1 MPPRPTEDDAAPSP
15 MLGQVVAGY
24 RIVSRI
30 GAGGM
35 GEVFVAEHLRI
46 EKRVAIKLLRAE
58 MSSRTD
64 MVARFFSEA
73 RATSTIRHPG
83 IVDVLDCDVLPNGR
97 AYIVMELLEG
107 KSLLA
112 RMVHDRTFGSDE
124 RLALSLTGEIA
135 SALEAAHR
143 KHIVH
148 RDLKPDNIFL
158 VDIQPGTRDGFPDPR
173 AKDSARQAELRPRDQ
188 RGPHGF
194 VVKILDFGIA
204 KLLSTESQG
213 HAGIARTRTGAL
225 LGTPIYMSP
234 EQCRGAAA
242 VDWRADIYAM
252 GCILFEM
259 LAGRPP
265 FTYEGFGELISAHI
279 TEPPPS
285 LMALQP
291 RITPAIAAFVA
302 RLLEKDPARRPQS
315 MEAAGQ
321 EIAALLAQVIA
332 TGEMRARETEPMPA
346 AGSPPPART
355 SQPPIVAG
363 DARQI
368 TGPGGTLVADVLGSI
383 DVRDSLGP
391 PRPLVE
397 KSRTTLSEMAAEE
410 MHGRRPQR
418 RGRGAFWASVAVV
431 GIAGAAAG
439 VFAYLRTDVGP
450 PMATSAPVSAAPSQ
464 PARALVPASA
474 PRTVRLQIGD
484 APPELTAAVDG
495 RPASLPLVLPAGPA
509 VHSVVFRA
517 PGYGDRNIVVDG
529 TADRTLTLGMSRLP
543 APEPRA
549 PATDRPA
556 PERPSRAATSGGS
569 AASRRH
575 RRAEPEAAPP
585 PLELDDDER
594 KL

>member
-1 MPPRPTEDDAAPSP
+1 
-15 MLGQVVAGY
+15 MLGEIVAGY
-24 RIVSRI
+24 RILSRI

-35 GEVFVAEHLRI
+35 GEVFVAEHVRI
-46 EKRVAIKLLRAE
+46 DRRVAIKLLRAE

-64 MVARFFSEA
+64 MVARFFAEA
-73 RATSTIRHPG
+73 RATSSIRHPG
-83 IVDVLDCDVLPNGR
+83 IVEVLDCDVLPNGR

-112 RMVHDRTFGSDE
+112 RMMHDRTFGSDE

-158 VDIQPGTRDGFPDPR
+158 VVEPGTLKGFPDPP
-173 AKDSARQAELRPRDQ
+173 AKDSARQASLRPRDL
-188 RGPHGF
+188 RASNGF

-204 KLLSTESQG
+204 KLLSTEGEG
-213 HAGIARTRTGAL
+213 HVGIARTRTGAL

-285 LMALQP
+285 LLALQP
-291 RITPAIAAFVA
+291 RITPAVAAFVA

-332 TGEMRARETEPMPA
+332 TSELRARETEPMPT
-346 AGSPPPART
+346 AGAPASPPQRSQTPISAGGARPA
-355 SQPPIVAG
+355 S
-363 DARQI
+363 
-368 TGPGGTLVADVLGSI
+368 GPGHTLVADPLGVDRCAGFAGASTTA
-383 DVRDSLGP
+383 RSRNRT
-391 PRPLVE
+391 PRC
-397 KSRTTLSEMAAEE
+397 
-410 MHGRRPQR
+410 
-418 RGRGAFWASVAVV
+418 RGWQPRICMPGARS
-431 GIAGAAAG
+431 GAGAARSGRRWRWSAWPAPPRACSPTFG
-439 VFAYLRTDVGP
+439 RTSRRLRQR
-450 PMATSAPVSAAPSQ
+450 S
-464 PARALVPASA
+464 LVPQS
-474 PRTVRLQIGD
+474 RRRRRH
-484 APPELTAAVDG
+484 AAG
-495 RPASLPLVLPAGPA
+495 RPRPR
-509 VHSVVFRA
+509 RA
-517 PGYGDRNIVVDG
+517 PCACR
-529 TADRTLTLGMSRLP
+529 S
-543 APEPRA
+543 
-549 PATDRPA
+549 AT
-556 PERPSRAATSGGS
+556 
-569 AASRRH
+569 RR
-575 RRAEPEAAPP
+575 RS
-585 PLELDDDER
+585 
-594 KL
+594 

>member
-1 MPPRPTEDDAAPSP
+1 MLPS
-15 MLGQVVAGY
+15 
-24 RIVSRI
+24 
-30 GAGGM
+30 
-35 GEVFVAEHLRI
+35 
-46 EKRVAIKLLRAE
+46 
-58 MSSRTD
+58 
-64 MVARFFSEA
+64 
-73 RATSTIRHPG
+73 
-83 IVDVLDCDVLPNGR
+83 GR

-107 KSLLA
+107 KSLLG
-112 RMVHDRTFGSDE
+112 RMVHDRAFGSDE

-158 VDIQPGTRDGFPDPR
+158 V
-173 AKDSARQAELRPRDQ
+173 EDQ
-188 RGPHGF
+188 RALHGF

-204 KLLSTESQG
+204 KLLSTEGEGQ
-213 HAGIARTRTGAL
+213 AGIARTRTGAL

-234 EQCRGAAA
+234 EQCRGAVA

-279 TEPPPS
+279 AEPPPE
-285 LMALQP
+285 LLALQP
-291 RITPAIAAFVA
+291 RLTPAIAAFVA

-315 MEAAGQ
+315 MEAAGK
-321 EIAALLAQVIA
+321 EIAALLAQVVA
-332 TGEMRARETEPMPA
+332 TSEMRARETEPMPA
-346 AGSPPPART
+346 AGQPPPVRP
-355 SQPPIVAG
+355 SQPPIDGAG
-363 DARQI
+363 ERPV
-368 TGPGGTLVADVLGSI
+368 TGPGHTLVADAVGAI

-397 KSRTTLSEMAAEE
+397 KSRTTLSEMAAEGL
-410 MHGRRPQR
+410 HGRRPQR
-418 RGRGAFWASVAVV
+418 RGRGAVWASLAVIGV
-431 GIAGAAAG
+431 AGAAAG
-439 VFAYLRTDVGP
+439 LFAYLRTDVAP
-450 PMATSAPVSAAPSQ
+450 PPPPSARVAAVPPQ
-464 PARALVPASA
+464 PARAPAVASA
-474 PRTVRLQIGD
+474 PRTVRVQIGD
-484 APPELTAAVDG
+484 APPELTAPVDG
-495 RPASLPLVLPAGPA
+495 HPASLPLVLPAGPA

-529 TADRTLTLGMSRLP
+529 TADRTLTLGMGRLP
-543 APEPRA
+543 APEPGPA
-549 PATDRPA
+549 ATDRPA
-556 PERPSRAATSGGS
+556 PNRPSRAATSGGS

-575 RRAEPEAAPP
+575 RRADPSEAPP

>member
-1 MPPRPTEDDAAPSP
+1 
-15 MLGQVVAGY
+15 
-24 RIVSRI
+24 
-30 GAGGM
+30 
-35 GEVFVAEHLRI
+35 
-46 EKRVAIKLLRAE
+46 
-58 MSSRTD
+58 
-64 MVARFFSEA
+64 
-73 RATSTIRHPG
+73 
-83 IVDVLDCDVLPNGR
+83 
-97 AYIVMELLEG
+97 
-107 KSLLA
+107 
-112 RMVHDRTFGSDE
+112 
-124 RLALSLTGEIA
+124 
-135 SALEAAHR
+135 
-143 KHIVH
+143 
-148 RDLKPDNIFL
+148 
-158 VDIQPGTRDGFPDPR
+158 
-173 AKDSARQAELRPRDQ
+173 
-188 RGPHGF
+188 

-204 KLLSTESQG
+204 KLLSTEGEG
-213 HAGIARTRTGAL
+213 HVGIARTRTGAL

-285 LMALQP
+285 LLALQP

-332 TGEMRARETEPMPA
+332 TSEMRARETEPMPTA
-346 AGSPPPART
+346 SGQPSPPRR
-355 SQPPIVAG
+355 SQTPITPGGV
-363 DARQI
+363 RPV
-368 TGPGGTLVADVLGSI
+368 TGPGHTLVADPLGSI

-397 KSRTTLSEMAAEE
+397 KSQTTLSGMAAED
-410 MHGRRPQR
+410 MHARRPQR
-418 RGRGAFWASVAVV
+418 RGRGAVWASVAVV
-431 GIAGAAAG
+431 GMAGAAAG
-439 VFAYLRTDVGP
+439 VFAYLRTDVAAPSP
-450 PMATSAPVSAAPSQ
+450 PVARVSAAATP
-464 PARALVPASA
+464 PARAPTPA
-474 PRTVRLQIGD
+474 PRTVRVQIGD
-484 APPELTAAVDG
+484 APPELTATVDG
-495 RPASLPLVLPAGPA
+495 HPASLPLVLPAGPA
-509 VHSVVFRA
+509 MHSVVFRA

-543 APEPRA
+543 ASPPA
-549 PATDRPA
+549 PGATDHPA
-556 PERPSRAATSGGS
+556 PDRPSRAATSGGS

-575 RRAEPEAAPP
+575 RRAEPSEPPP

>member
-1 MPPRPTEDDAAPSP
+1 MIGE
-15 MLGQVVAGY
+15 LVAGY
-24 RIVSRI
+24 RIASRI

-46 EKRVAIKLLRAE
+46 DRRVAIKLLRAE

-73 RATSTIRHPG
+73 RATSSIRHPG
-83 IVDVLDCDVLPNGR
+83 IVEVLDCDVLPNGR

-112 RMVHDRTFGSDE
+112 RMVHDRAFGSDE
-124 RLALSLTGEIA
+124 RVALSLTGEIA

-158 VDIQPGTRDGFPDPR
+158 VDIQPGTRDGFPDPP
-173 AKDSARQAELRPRDQ
+173 AKDSARQAELRPRDLG
-188 RGPHGF
+188 RPHGF

-204 KLLSTESQG
+204 KLLSTEGEG
-213 HAGIARTRTGAL
+213 HVGIARTRTGAL

-234 EQCRGAAA
+234 EQCRGATA
-242 VDWRADIYAM
+242 VDWRADIYAL

-285 LMALQP
+285 LLALQP

-321 EIAALLAQVIA
+321 EIATLHAQLIA
-332 TGEMRARETEPMPA
+332 TSEMRARETEPMPA
-346 AGSPPPART
+346 ASGQPSPAQR
-355 SQPPIVAG
+355 SQTPITAG
-363 DARQI
+363 GVRPVI
-368 TGPGGTLVADVLGSI
+368 GPGHTLVADPLGSI

-397 KSRTTLSEMAAEE
+397 KSQTTLSGMAAEG
-410 MHGRRPQR
+410 MDGRGPQR
-418 RGRGAFWASVAVV
+418 RGRGAVWASVAV
-431 GIAGAAAG
+431 GRRHRGRGRAGLPAAGAE
-439 VFAYLRTDVGP
+439 FAYLSHRSRRAASAPTGSTTR
-450 PMATSAPVSAAPSQ
+450 ASAPVVPTL
-464 PARALVPASA
+464 PAQCGVRVPP
-474 PRTVRLQIGD
+474 PRTVRVQIGD
-484 APPELTAAVDG
+484 APPELIATVDG
-495 RPASLPLVLPAGPA
+495 HPASLPLVLPAGPA
-509 VHSVVFRA
+509 MHSVVFRA

-543 APEPRA
+543 ATEPRQ
-549 PATDRPA
+549 PDTDRSA
-556 PERPSRAATSGGS
+556 PDRPSRAATSGGS

-575 RRAEPEAAPP
+575 RRAEPSEAP

>member
-1 MPPRPTEDDAAPSP
+1 
-15 MLGQVVAGY
+15 MLGEIVAGY
-24 RIVSRI
+24 RILSRI

-35 GEVFVAEHLRI
+35 GEVFVAEHVRI
-46 EKRVAIKLLRAE
+46 DRRVAIKLLRAE

-64 MVARFFSEA
+64 MVARFFAEA
-73 RATSTIRHPG
+73 RATSSIRHPG
-83 IVDVLDCDVLPNGR
+83 IVEVLDCDVLPNGR

-112 RMVHDRTFGSDE
+112 RMMHDRTFGSDE
-124 RLALSLTGEIA
+124 GLALSLTAEIA

-158 VDIQPGTRDGFPDPR
+158 VEDPR
-173 AKDSARQAELRPRDQ
+173 R
-188 RGPHGF
+188 PHGF

-204 KLLSTESQG
+204 KLLSTEGEG
-213 HAGIARTRTGAL
+213 HVGIARTRTGAL

-234 EQCRGAAA
+234 EQCRGATA

-285 LMALQP
+285 LLALQP
-291 RITPAIAAFVA
+291 RITPAVAAFVA

-332 TGEMRARETEPMPA
+332 TRELRARETEPMPT
-346 AGSPPPART
+346 AGAPPSPLQRSQTPISAGVARPA
-355 SQPPIVAG
+355 S
-363 DARQI
+363 
-368 TGPGGTLVADVLGSI
+368 GPGHTLVADPLGSI

-391 PRPLVE
+391 PRPPVE
-397 KSRTTLSEMAAEE
+397 KSQTTLSGMAAED
-410 MHGRRPQR
+410 MHARRPQR
-418 RGRGAFWASVAVV
+418 RGRGAVWASVAVV
-431 GIAGAAAG
+431 GVAGAAAG
-439 VFAYLRTDVGP
+439 VFAYLRTDVAP
-450 PMATSAPVSAAPSQ
+450 PSPAVATASAPATPPRLALAP
-464 PARALVPASA
+464 A
-474 PRTVRLQIGD
+474 PRTVRVQIGD
-484 APPELTAAVDG
+484 APPALTVTVDG

-509 VHSVVFRA
+509 THSVVFRA
-517 PGYGDRNIVVDG
+517 PGYGDRNIVLDG
-529 TADRTLTLGMSRLP
+529 TSDRTLTLEMSPLP
-543 APEPRA
+543 ASPP
-549 PATDRPA
+549 PPGATDHPA
-556 PERPSRAATSGGS
+556 PDRPSRAATSGG
-569 AASRRH
+569 AASRHH
-575 RRAEPEAAPP
+575 RRAEPSETPP
-585 PLELDDDER
+585 AELDDDER